1 MITLEIY
8 KIYPSLNKW
17 MRLHWRDRS
26 ILNDEWGWLVQ
37 EAILKAK
44 CGKPRYR
51 KAKIIFV
58 LEFPINRRRD
68 QDNNVQK
75 CVMDW
80 LVKFEILQD
89 DRSDWVQSEV
99 KIASG
104 MRTCTRILIEEV
116 TE

>member
-8 KIYPSLNKW
+8 KVYPSLNKW
-17 MRLHWRDRS
+17 MRMHWSARS
-26 ILNDEWGWLVQ
+26 KLNEEWGWLVK
-37 EAILKAK
+37 EAILKAR
-44 CGKPRYR
+44 CGKPRIR
-51 KAKIIFV
+51 KAKITFV

-68 QDNNVQK
+68 QDNMVQK
-75 CVMDW
+75 SVMDW

-99 KIASG
+99 VITNGK
-104 MRTCTRILIEEV
+104 RTCTRITIEEV